1 MLWLPQFFVVAQET
15 AKYYSGGSRI
25 YKGARTRRRRRYRR
39 CRRRGVWGGDRP
51 LLRNF
56 FSILDL
62 KMATSGVFWALF
74 FTVQLRVS
82 YIIALPTGAANYAQ
96 NVTVDTA
103 RGKDASIIY
112 LKK

>member
-1 MLWLPQFFVVAQET
+1 VADPGYTRGQGQGAIGVIGDVGAEG
-15 AKYYSGGSRI
+15 SGEGIAPFSEI
-25 YKGARTRRRRRYRR
+25 
-39 CRRRGVWGGDRP
+39 
-51 LLRNF
+51 F

-112 LKK
+112 LKKMIM

>member
-1 MLWLPQFFVVAQET
+1 
-15 AKYYSGGSRI
+15 
-25 YKGARTRRRRRYRR
+25 
-39 CRRRGVWGGDRP
+39 
-51 LLRNF
+51 
-56 FSILDL
+56 
-62 KMATSGVFWALF
+62 MATSGVFWALF